1 MEIAINLLGG
11 LGLFL
16 FGMNYMGDGLQKVA
30 GSKMKTILAALTK
43 NKFMGLLVGTLVTAV
58 IQSSSATT
66 VMTVGFVNAGLM
78 ELGQAVGIIMG
89 ANIGTTIT
97 AFLVAL
103 DITKIATVMVGVS
116 AFVIILTKKK
126 RIKNIAEV
134 AIGFGILFV
143 GMEMM
148 KNAMGPLQE
157 NPEFMGLLTK
167 FSNPYLGLFVGF
179 VMTAILQSSSA
190 TTGLL
195 IAISAGGGISLTM
208 AYPIIFGQNIG
219 TCVTAMLSSIGAH
232 KIAKRAA
239 IIHLLFNI
247 FGSVFF
253 LFALRFP
260 VEWLI
265 LKLVPS
271 NIPQQIATAHI
282 LFNVVNV
289 MILFPFS
296 NMLVKASEFIIR
308 GKDKEKDSVVKYID
322 ERLLATPPI
331 AVHQAAREVLHLGKI
346 AASELDSAIDAFI
359 NKNEDA
365 VHITNEK
372 EELVNSLTRHILEF
386 IVKLDKEELSSDEKD
401 KIVVLMNCINYI
413 ERVGDHAKN
422 IAELAMNKIEDEVI
436 FSDLAVIEFKDMYN
450 LTKDIYQMALNA
462 LVTTDPDD
470 CESIF
475 AKDEVIDEM
484 FANLRANHMD
494 RLNKNVCVP
503 KSGVIFLDA
512 ISDLERIGDHAKNI
526 STAILEI
533 INKKG
538 EKTFRVA
545 HDDI

>member
-1 MEIAINLLGG
+1 MDIAINLLGG

-16 FGMNYMGDGLQKVA
+16 FGMNFMGDGLQKVA
-30 GSKMKTILAALTK
+30 GSKMKSILAALTK
-43 NKFMGLLVGTLVTAV
+43 NKFMGLIVGTLVTAV

-78 ELGQAVGIIMG
+78 NLGQAVGIIMG

-116 AFVIILTKKK
+116 AFILILAKRK

-134 AIGFGILFV
+134 TIGFGILFV

-148 KNAMGPLQE
+148 KNAMGPLQN
-157 NPEFMGLLTK
+157 NPEFMSLLTK
-167 FSNPYLGLFVGF
+167 FTNPYLGLFVGF

-195 IAISAGGGISLTM
+195 IAIAAGGGISLNM

-219 TCVTAMLSSIGAH
+219 TCVTAMLSSIGAN
-232 KIAKRAA
+232 KTAKRAA
-239 IIHLLFNI
+239 VIHLLFNV
-247 FGSVFF
+247 FGSIIF

-265 LKLVPS
+265 LKLVQS
-271 NIPQQIATAHI
+271 NVPQQIATGHI
-282 LFNVVNV
+282 LFNVINV
-289 MILFPFS
+289 IILFPFS
-296 NMLVKASEFIIR
+296 NMLVKASELVIR
-308 GKDKEKDSVVKYID
+308 GKDKEKESIVKYID
-322 ERLLATPPI
+322 ERLFATPPI
-331 AVHQAAREVLHLGKI
+331 AVHQAAREVLHLGKT
-346 AASELDSAIDAFI
+346 AAEELDSAIDAFI

-365 VHITNEK
+365 ISITHEK
-372 EELVNSLTRHILEF
+372 EKMVNSLTRHILEF
-386 IVKLDKEELSSDEKD
+386 LVKLDKEDLSSHEKD

-422 IAELAMNKIEDEVI
+422 IAELATFKIEDEVV
-436 FSDLAVIEFKDMYN
+436 FSDLAVTEFKDMYA
-450 LTKDIYQMALNA
+450 LTKEIYQLSLNA
-462 LVTTDPDD
+462 LVTTDSND
-470 CESIF
+470 CENIF
-475 AKDEVIDEM
+475 AKDDVIDEM

-526 STAILEI
+526 ATAILEI
-533 INKKG
+533 INEKG

-545 HDDI
+545 KDDM

>member
-97 AFLVAL
+97 AFLVSL
-103 DITKIATVMVGVS
+103 DITKIATVLVGVS
-116 AFVIILTKKK
+116 AFVIISTKKK

-134 AIGFGILFV
+134 VIGFGILFV

-148 KNAMGPLQE
+148 KNAMGPLKE

-219 TCVTAMLSSIGAH
+219 TCVTAMLSSIGAN
-232 KIAKRAA
+232 KTAKRAA

-247 FGSVFF
+247 FGSMIF

-260 VEWLI
+260 LEWLI
-265 LKLVPS
+265 LKIVPS
-271 NIPQQIATAHI
+271 NAPQQIATAHI

-289 MILFPFS
+289 ILLFPFS
-296 NMLVKASEFIIR
+296 NLLVKASELIIR

-322 ERLLATPPI
+322 ERLLATPAI

-346 AASELDSAIDAFI
+346 AASELDSAMDAFI

-365 VHITNEK
+365 VYITHEK

-386 IVKLDKEELSSDEKD
+386 IVKLDKEDLSSDEKD

-436 FSDLAVIEFKDMYN
+436 FSDSAVVEFKDMYN
-450 LTKDIYQMALNA
+450 LTKEIYQMALNA

-475 AKDEVIDEM
+475 VKDEVIDEM
-484 FANLRANHMD
+484 FANLRSNHMD
-494 RLNKNVCVP
+494 RLNRNVCVP

-545 HDDI
+545 HDEI

>member
-1 MEIAINLLGG
+1 MNIAINLLGG

-16 FGMNYMGDGLQKVA
+16 FGMNFMGDGLQKVA
-30 GSKMKTILAALTK
+30 GSKMKSILAALTK
-43 NKFMGLLVGTLVTAV
+43 NKFMGLIVGTLVTAV

-78 ELGQAVGIIMG
+78 NLGQAVGIIMG

-97 AFLVAL
+97 AFLVSL

-116 AFVIILTKKK
+116 SFMLILAKRK

-134 AIGFGILFV
+134 TIGFGILFV

-148 KNAMGPLQE
+148 KNAMGPLQN
-157 NPEFMGLLTK
+157 NPEFMSLLTK
-167 FSNPYLGLFVGF
+167 FTNPYLGLFVGF

-195 IAISAGGGISLTM
+195 IAVASGGGISLAM

-219 TCVTAMLSSIGAH
+219 TCVTAMLSSIGAN
-232 KIAKRAA
+232 KTAKRAA
-239 IIHLLFNI
+239 VIHLLFNV
-247 FGSVFF
+247 FGSAIF
-253 LFALRFP
+253 LFVLRFP

-265 LKLVPS
+265 LKFVQS
-271 NIPQQIATAHI
+271 NVPQQIATGHI
-282 LFNVVNV
+282 LFNLVNV
-289 MILFPFS
+289 VLLFPFS
-296 NMLVKASEFIIR
+296 NMLVKASELVIR
-308 GKDKEKDSVVKYID
+308 GKDIEKESIVKYID
-322 ERLLATPPI
+322 ERLFATPPI
-331 AVHQAAREVLHLGKI
+331 AVHQAAREVLHLGKT
-346 AASELDSAIDAFI
+346 AAAELDSAIDAFI

-365 VHITNEK
+365 IYITHEK
-372 EELVNSLTRHILEF
+372 EKMVNSLTRHILEF
-386 IVKLDKEELSSDEKD
+386 LVKLDKEDLSSHEKD

-422 IAELAMNKIEDEVI
+422 IAELATFKIEDEVI
-436 FSDLAVIEFKDMYN
+436 FSDLAVTEFKDMYA
-450 LTKDIYQMALNA
+450 LTKEIYQLSLNA
-462 LVTTDPDD
+462 LVTTDSND
-470 CESIF
+470 CENIF
-475 AKDEVIDEM
+475 AKDDVIDKM

-526 STAILEI
+526 ATAILEI
-533 INKKG
+533 INEKG

-545 HDDI
+545 KDDM

>member
-1 MEIAINLLGG
+1 MDIAINLIGG

-16 FGMNYMGDGLQKVA
+16 FGMNFMGDGLQKVA
-30 GSKMKTILAALTK
+30 GSKMKSILSALTK

-78 ELGQAVGIIMG
+78 ELSQAVGIIMG
-89 ANIGTTIT
+89 ANIGTTVT

-103 DITKIATVMVGVS
+103 DITKIATVMVGLS
-116 AFVIILTKKK
+116 AFVMIFANKK

-134 AIGFGILFV
+134 TMGFGVLFV

-157 NPEFMGLLTK
+157 NQEFLNLLVK
-167 FSNPYLGLFVGF
+167 FTNPYLGLFVGF

-195 IAISAGGGISLTM
+195 IAVAAGGGISLSM
-208 AYPIIFGQNIG
+208 AYPIVFGQNIG
-219 TCVTAMLSSIGAH
+219 TCVTAMLSSIGAN
-232 KIAKRAA
+232 KTAKRTA

-247 FGSVFF
+247 FGSIIF

-265 LKLVPS
+265 LKIVPS
-271 NIPQQIATAHI
+271 NVPQQIATGHI
-282 LFNVVNV
+282 LFNIVNV

-296 NMLVKASEFIIR
+296 NMLVKASELIIR
-308 GKDKEKDSVVKYID
+308 GKDKEKESVVKYID
-322 ERLLATPPI
+322 ERLFATPPI
-331 AVHQAAREVLHLGKI
+331 AVHQAAREVLHLGKT
-346 AASELDSAIDAFI
+346 AALELDCAIDAFI
-359 NKNEDA
+359 NKNEEA
-365 VHITNEK
+365 IYTTQEMEK
-372 EELVNSLTRHILEF
+372 AVNSLTRHILEF
-386 IVKLDKEELSSDEKD
+386 LVKLDKEDLSSHEKD
-401 KIVVLMNCINYI
+401 KVVVLMNCINYI

-422 IAELAMNKIEDEVI
+422 IAELASYKIEDEVT
-436 FSDLAVIEFKDMYN
+436 FSDLAVIEFNDMYS
-450 LTKDIYQMALNA
+450 LTKEIYQMSLNA
-462 LVTTDPDD
+462 LVTTEPAD
-470 CESIF
+470 CENVF

-494 RLNKNVCVP
+494 RLSKNVCVP

-526 STAILEI
+526 ATAVLEI

-545 HDDI
+545 KDDI